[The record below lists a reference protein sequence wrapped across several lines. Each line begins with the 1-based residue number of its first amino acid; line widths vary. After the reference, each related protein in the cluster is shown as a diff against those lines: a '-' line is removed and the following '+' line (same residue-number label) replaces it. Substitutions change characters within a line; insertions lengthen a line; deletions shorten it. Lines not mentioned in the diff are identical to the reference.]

1 MPPVRSLKSA
11 LTAAIAA
18 SLTVPFAGPAAFAS
32 PDDAPR
38 RPVILDS
45 QHGVNDGQSGFMWQT
60 APLSRQPIVSAQ
72 PMATPTEL
80 PPGSSVP
87 IVVSP
92 YIQLPSGGNR
102 PPRPQPRLTPGSQ

>member
-18 SLTVPFAGPAAFAS
+18 SLTVAFAGTPAFAA
-32 PDDAPR
+32 PDDVR

-45 QHGVNDGQSGFMWQT
+45 QHGTNDGQSGFVWQT

-80 PPGSSVP
+80 PPGPSVP

-92 YIQLPSGGNR
+92 YVQLPAGGTR
-102 PPRPQPRLTPGSQ
+102 PPRPQPRPTPGSQ